1 MLDKTKTAMGA
12 RMLRSFVE
20 QPLIDA
26 DAINER
32 LDAVTELNMQA
43 MLREEI
49 REYLNPVYDLE
60 RLVSRISYRSA
71 NPRDLLAF
79 KMSLE

>member
-1 MLDKTKTAMGA
+1 MGA

-71 NPRDLLAF
+71 NREICWHLKCLW
-79 KMSLE
+79 K

>member
-1 MLDKTKTAMGA
+1 
-12 RMLRSFVE
+12 MLRSFVE

-71 NPRDLLAF
+71 NPRDLPGI
-79 KMSLE
+79 

>member
-1 MLDKTKTAMGA
+1 MGA
-12 RMLRSFVE
+12 RTLRSFVE

-49 REYLNPVYDLE
+49 REYLNPYMTWNVWSVGSVIVLRTRE
-60 RLVSRISYRSA
+60 ICWHLKC
-71 NPRDLLAF
+71 LW
-79 KMSLE
+79 K

>member
-1 MLDKTKTAMGA
+1 MVLDKTKTAMGA
-12 RMLRSFVE
+12 RTLRAYVE

-49 REYLNPVYDLE
+49 REYLNPV
-60 RLVSRISYRSA
+60 
-71 NPRDLLAF
+71 
-79 KMSLE
+79 